1 MVVVSKIPTSVV
13 VHPLVLLGVVDHYNR
28 VCKDTNKRAVGVLL
42 GSISQGKV
50 SCTNSFAVPFEE
62 EEQDSSVWFLD
73 HNFLESMWAMFR
85 KVNAREY
92 IVGWYSTGP
101 KIRPADLD
109 VNELFRRYCS
119 NPVLVIVD
127 VEPKEDGIPTQA
139 YISVEDPV
147 EDNKSTDDKGARVRT
162 FRHLP
167 SELGSADA
175 EQVGIGHLLRD
186 VKDATIAT
194 LSDDLK
200 SKVLSL
206 NSLESRLKDIQM
218 YLKSV
223 IDGEL
228 PLNHEILYAI
238 QEIFNVLPTLF
249 TPEVMKAFLIET
261 NDIMLVLYLASLIRS
276 IIALNDLS
284 NNKLSLREGEKKAAD
299 MLQEKRTKLQLKQHE
314 SDLATAKN
322 RKK

>member
-1 MVVVSKIPTSVV
+1 MVVVSRTPNSVV

-42 GSISQGKV
+42 GSVSQGRV

-85 KVNAREY
+85 KVNAREH

-127 VEPKEDGIPTQA
+127 VEPKEDSIPTQA
-139 YISVEDPV
+139 YISVEDPI
-147 EDNKSTDDKGARVRT
+147 EDNKLKDGRGSRVRT

-167 SELGSADA
+167 SELGAADA

-200 SKVLSL
+200 SKILSL
-206 NSLESRLKDIQM
+206 KSLESRLKDIET

-223 IDGEL
+223 VDGEL
-228 PLNHEILYAI
+228 PLNHEILNTI
-238 QEIFNVLPTLF
+238 QEIFNILPTLF
-249 TPEVMKAFLIET
+249 TPQVMNAFLVET

-276 IIALNDLS
+276 VIALNDLT
-284 NNKLSLREGEKKAAD
+284 NNKLSLREGERKAAD
-299 MLQEKRTKLQLKQHE
+299 MLQEKRAKLKQQE
-314 SDLATAKN
+314 TPGSAAKD

>member
-1 MVVVSKIPTSVV
+1 M
-13 VHPLVLLGVVDHYNR
+13 
-28 VCKDTNKRAVGVLL
+28 
-42 GSISQGKV
+42 
-50 SCTNSFAVPFEE
+50 
-62 EEQDSSVWFLD
+62 
-73 HNFLESMWAMFR
+73 
-85 KVNAREY
+85 NAREY

-139 YISVEDPV
+139 YISVEDIV
-147 EDNKSTDDKGARVRT
+147 EDKKLKDERGAKVRT

-167 SELGSADA
+167 SELGAADA

-186 VKDATIAT
+186 VKDATSGT
-194 LSDDLK
+194 LSVDLK
-200 SKVLSL
+200 SKILSL
-206 NSLESRLKDIQM
+206 NSLESRLKDIQT

-223 IDGEL
+223 IDKEL
-228 PLNHEILYAI
+228 PLNHEILYTI

-249 TPEVMKAFLIET
+249 TPEVMKAFLVET

-299 MLQEKRTKLQLKQHE
+299 MLQERRTKLQLKQQE
-314 SDLATAKN
+314 NNNAATKN